1 MNNKQR
7 VFYRVIVQK
16 PSCDMNANT
25 LDEAKKLQNNIGNNN
40 GNFQT
45 MSNEN
50 KAYWLNARSKSIIV
64 KVTETIEQI
73 N

>member
-1 MNNKQR
+1 MNNSKKI
-7 VFYRVIVQK
+7 FYRVIVKK
-16 PSCDMNANT
+16 PSCDMNAST

-40 GNFQT
+40 NNFDS
-45 MSNEN
+45 MSEEN
-50 KAYWLNARSKSIIV
+50 KIYWLNARKKSIIV